1 MHHITPKDTS
11 HYISQHSTSFFCT
24 TPLHFTPNTIS
35 HHHISSHHFTHHISH
50 HIPHHTI
57 ASHYMPCD
65 HITPVIHHSTY
76 STTPPH
82 YMPHC
87 ISHHTSFHTTPPH
100 LTLHHYIW
108 HHTITHH
115 TGYALNCIL
124 HVTIPHHH
132 IALSHIAHHSCVSH
146 HTTSYYAFELH
157 HSASCAIPHHSA
169 VYSTSR
175 HTTLFPYCIITPHS
189 TTQHIAPPHLV
200 AQHSTPHLHILHYTY
215 CSTSHHI
222 WHHTLHLIPHHS
234 PFHITTYCTLQLHY
248 ISRSHMAPHFLI
260 TTLHYT
266 SFNISSHFI
275 STQFCTISNITQ
287 LHHKCHYTLHHCTS
301 SNAHHSYILHI
312 TQMHSTSH
320 HHMHGN
326 MHRTTTSHHTTFPIT
341 NTSTSHTPTSPC
353 FILHQHTSP
362 CTTTFHKA
370 TLHHHILL
378 HNIPQQTTTFGNT
391 FIISYH
397 TNIPHHTTWHHKV
410 THHS

>member
-1 MHHITPKDTS
+1 
-11 HYISQHSTSFFCT
+11 
-24 TPLHFTPNTIS
+24 
-35 HHHISSHHFTHHISH
+35 
-50 HIPHHTI
+50 
-57 ASHYMPCD
+57 MPCD

-100 LTLHHYIW
+100 LTLHHHIW

-132 IALSHIAHHSCVSH
+132 IALSHIAHHSCISH

-248 ISRSHMAPHFLI
+248 ISRSHIPHGTTSHHNIPHCI
-260 TTLHYT
+260 THHFT
-266 SFNISSHFI
+266 SHHMTIPQHISY
-275 STQFCTISNITQ
+275 QFCTTSNITQ
-287 LHHKCHYTLHHCTS
+287 WHHKCHNIPHRTPSKYCTS
-301 SNAHHSYILHI
+301 QLNSTPHRCIPHHTTTCMVTCIAP
-312 TQMHSTSH
+312 HSTSH
-320 HHMHGN
+320 HMH
-326 MHRTTTSHHTTFPIT
+326 PIT
-341 NTSTSHTPTSPC
+341 NTSTSSTPTSHHVSYYTNTPH
-353 FILHQHTSP
+353 IVPPH
-362 CTTTFHKA
+362 CTTTSCRTTFHSRLPHLA
-370 TLHHHILL
+370 IRSSFHITPTHSTSHHI
-378 HNIPQQTTTFGNT
+378 
-391 FIISYH
+391 
-397 TNIPHHTTWHHKV
+397 WCHKV
-410 THHS
+410 THYS